1 MTRYGIFKTAV
12 KLTLEN
18 IKLQQFT
25 TERTMTIEMD
35 LFERANNDHYNFNL
49 GRNLLQ
55 DTELDIKTNVRVYVW
70 GKIKILMV
78 TREH

>member
-35 LFERANNDHYNFNL
+35 LFERAKNDHYNFNL

-55 DTELDIKTNVRVYVW
+55 DTELDIKTNARVYVW
-70 GKIKILMV
+70 GEIKILMI

>member
-78 TREH
+78 PREH

>member
-55 DTELDIKTNVRVYVW
+55 DTELDIKTNARVYVW
-70 GKIKILMV
+70 GEIKILMI

>member
-55 DTELDIKTNVRVYVW
+55 DTELDIKISARVYVW
-70 GKIKILMV
+70 EKIKILMV
-78 TREH
+78 PREH

>member
-55 DTELDIKTNVRVYVW
+55 DTELDIKTSARVYVW